1 MTEKIDIFMT
11 GVGGQG
17 SLSASTALGEAA
29 TRAGLKVLVG
39 EIHGMAQ
46 RGGVVESTVRIGNV
60 HGPIIPD
67 GQADVLLG
75 FEPVESLRALPKA
88 SPGTL
93 VVTNTHPM
101 VPATVSM
108 KGDDYPDS
116 DFVVSQ
122 IRAFCPNTVAIDAT
136 QIARE
141 AGNAK
146 TMNTVLLGVVAGSGI
161 LPFDADILRAVVMAN
176 VPKKTI
182 EANERAF
189 DRGLEIGGRQ
199 ARKRTLE
206 NRADN

>member
-1 MTEKIDIFMT
+1 MTDKTDIFMT

-67 GQADVLLG
+67 GHADLLLG
-75 FEPVESLRALPKA
+75 FEPVESWRALHKA
-88 SPGTL
+88 SPKTM
-93 VVTNTHPM
+93 VITNTHPI

-108 KGDDYPDS
+108 KGDDYPDP
-116 DFVVSQ
+116 DFVVAQ
-122 IRAFCPNTVAIDAT
+122 IRAFCPNTLAIDAT
-136 QIARE
+136 EIAKE
-141 AGNAK
+141 AGNPRA
-146 TMNTVLLGVVAGSGI
+146 MNTVLLGVVAGTGI
-161 LPFDADILRAVVMAN
+161 LPFDAEILRAVIMAN

-189 DRGLEIGGRQ
+189 DRGVEIGGQQ
-199 ARKRTLE
+199 AGC
-206 NRADN
+206 NA

>member
-1 MTEKIDIFMT
+1 MTEKTDIFIT

-46 RGGVVESTVRIGNV
+46 RGGVVESTVRIGSAC
-60 HGPIIPD
+60 GPIIPD
-67 GQADVLLG
+67 GCADLLLG
-75 FEPVESLRALPKA
+75 FEPVETWRALPKA
-88 SPGTL
+88 SPGTM
-93 VVTNTHPM
+93 VITNTHPI

-108 KGDDYPDS
+108 KGDDYPDP
-116 DFVVSQ
+116 DFVVAQ
-122 IRAFCPNTVAIDAT
+122 IRAFCQHTVAIDAT
-136 QIARE
+136 EIARE

-146 TMNTVLLGVVAGSGI
+146 AMNTVLLGIVAGTGI
-161 LPFDADILRAVVMAN
+161 LPFDAEILRAVVMAN

-189 DRGLEIGGRQ
+189 NRGVEIGGQ
-199 ARKRTLE
+199 YACYC
-206 NRADN
+206 NA

>member
-1 MTEKIDIFMT
+1 MTAKTDIFIT

-29 TRAGLKVLVG
+29 ARAGLKVLVG

-67 GQADVLLG
+67 GHADLLLG
-75 FEPVESLRALPKA
+75 FEPVESWRALPKA
-88 SPGTL
+88 SPGTM
-93 VVTNTHPM
+93 VVTNTHPI

-108 KGDDYPDS
+108 KGEDYPDP
-116 DFVVSQ
+116 DFVVAQ
-122 IRAFCPNTVAIDAT
+122 IRAFCPNTLAIDAT
-136 QIARE
+136 EIARE

-146 TMNTVLLGVVAGSGI
+146 AMNTVLLGIVAGTGI
-161 LPFDADILRAVVMAN
+161 LPFDAEILRAVVLAN
-176 VPKKTI
+176 VPQKTI

-189 DRGLEIGGRQ
+189 DRGLEIGGQQ
-199 ARKRTLE
+199 AGCG
-206 NRADN
+206 NA

>member
-1 MTEKIDIFMT
+1 MTRKTDIFMT

-46 RGGVVESTVRIGNV
+46 RGGVVESTVRIGSAC
-60 HGPIIPD
+60 GPIIPD
-67 GQADVLLG
+67 GRADLLLG
-75 FEPVESLRALPKA
+75 FEPVESWRALHKA
-88 SPGTL
+88 SPGTM
-93 VVTNTHPM
+93 VVTNTHPI

-108 KGDDYPDS
+108 KGDDYPDA
-116 DFVVSQ
+116 DFVVAQ
-122 IRAFCPNTVAIDAT
+122 IRAFCPNTIAIDAT
-136 QIARE
+136 EIARE

-146 TMNTVLLGVVAGSGI
+146 TMNTVLLGVVAGTGI
-161 LPFDADILRAVVMAN
+161 LPFDAAVLREVVMAS

-189 DRGLEIGGRQ
+189 DRGVEIGGQ
-199 ARKRTLE
+199 AGL
-206 NRADN
+206 

>member
-1 MTEKIDIFMT
+1 MNDKIDIFMT

-29 TRAGLKVLVG
+29 ARAGLKVLVG

-67 GQADVLLG
+67 GRADLLLG
-75 FEPVESLRALPKA
+75 FEPVETWRALPKA
-88 SPGTL
+88 SPETM
-93 VVTNTHPM
+93 VVTNTHPI

-108 KGDDYPDS
+108 KGDDYPDP
-116 DFVVSQ
+116 DFVVAQ
-122 IRAFCPNTVAIDAT
+122 IRAFCPNTVAVDAT
-136 QIARE
+136 EIARE

-146 TMNTVLLGVVAGSGI
+146 AMNTVLLGIVAGTGI
-161 LPFDADILRAVVMAN
+161 LPFDAEILRAVVMAN

-182 EANERAF
+182 AANQRAF
-189 DRGLEIGGRQ
+189 DRGVEIGAQQ
-199 ARKRTLE
+199 ARCCKG
-206 NRADN
+206 

>member
-1 MTEKIDIFMT
+1 MTKKTDIFIT

-29 TRAGLKVLVG
+29 VKAGLKVLVG

-46 RGGVVESTVRIGNV
+46 RGGVVESTVRMGGAC
-60 HGPIIPD
+60 GPIIPD
-67 GQADVLLG
+67 GQADLLLG
-75 FEPVESLRALPKA
+75 FEPVESWRALPKA
-88 SPGTL
+88 SPKTM
-93 VVTNTHPM
+93 VITNTHPI

-116 DFVVSQ
+116 DFVVAQ
-122 IRAFCPNTVAIDAT
+122 IRTFCPNTLAIDAT
-136 QIARE
+136 EIARE

-146 TMNTVLLGVVAGSGI
+146 AMNTVLLGIVAGTGI
-161 LPFDADILRAVVMAN
+161 LPFDAEILRAVVMAN

-189 DRGLEIGGRQ
+189 DAGVEIGRQ
-199 ARKRTLE
+199 HACC
-206 NRADN
+206 NP